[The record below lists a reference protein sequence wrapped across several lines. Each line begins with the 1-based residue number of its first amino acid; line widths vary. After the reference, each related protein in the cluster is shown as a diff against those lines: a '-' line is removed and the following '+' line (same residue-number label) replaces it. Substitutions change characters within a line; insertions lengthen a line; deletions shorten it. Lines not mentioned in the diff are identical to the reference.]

1 MGALRC
7 RLHFLSS
14 YGGDWWQLW
23 GGHKLEYFSRHKS
36 KHVQVKMHLFCGNG
50 ALLQLVTVEEGC
62 KALGYSRQGRL
73 SSYKR
78 GSGYMP
84 PKDCFLQSPHFL
96 SPHFENGSFV
106 CFFPFHIITMCCTLL
121 RKISLLLQGGS
132 PESLS
137 DVGHSCGWGFP
148 HMHQCESL
156 LLSGHCHRERHLS
169 FLLTYGRK
177 LEKYVIGSE
186 IIPLNGFS
194 HEIG

>member
-1 MGALRC
+1 
-7 RLHFLSS
+7 
-14 YGGDWWQLW
+14 
-23 GGHKLEYFSRHKS
+23 
-36 KHVQVKMHLFCGNG
+36 MHLFCGNG

-132 PESLS
+132 QKASQMLATAAGEVSLTCTS
-137 DVGHSCGWGFP
+137 VRACFFLGTVTERGICHFSS
-148 HMHQCESL
+148 HMDGNWRNML
-156 LLSGHCHRERHLS
+156 LVL
-169 FLLTYGRK
+169 K
-177 LEKYVIGSE
+177 
-186 IIPLNGFS
+186 
-194 HEIG
+194 